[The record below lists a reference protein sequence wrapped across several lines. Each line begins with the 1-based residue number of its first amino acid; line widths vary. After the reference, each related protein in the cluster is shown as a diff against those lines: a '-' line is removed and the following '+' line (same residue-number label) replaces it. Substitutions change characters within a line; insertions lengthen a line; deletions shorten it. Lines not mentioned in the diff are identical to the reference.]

1 MSQSPSDDLIVAAVR
16 SLNPVRDAKGEPILD
31 ERGDVVVREECRNGE
46 RPCPRVTCRQN
57 LIVDQLKATGK
68 PAPFT
73 CALDVVDAHPEGLP
87 RIAVA
92 VLMAKPPGAT
102 RDIEDRAL
110 AKFAPAAPAE
120 VREIKR
126 RNRAKQKP
134 RVSMGVKL
142 TPPVALRVLDEARRA
157 GKKPAVYLR
166 DCIEELFAGRP
177 RRR

>member
-1 MSQSPSDDLIVAAVR
+1 MNQSPSDDLIVAAVR
-16 SLNPVRDAKGEPILD
+16 SLDPVRDAKGEAILD
-31 ERGDVVVREECRNGE
+31 ERGEVVTREECRNGE

-92 VLMAKPPGAT
+92 VLMARPPNAV
-102 RDIEDRAL
+102 RNIEDDAL

-134 RVSMGVKL
+134 RISLGVKL

>member
-1 MSQSPSDDLIVAAVR
+1 MSDDEIVSAVR
-16 SLNPVRDAKGEPILD
+16 SLDPVRDAKGEPILD
-31 ERGDVVVREECRNGE
+31 ELGEVITREVCRDGE
-46 RPCPRVTCRQN
+46 RPCPRITCRQS
-57 LIVDQLKATGK
+57 LLPDQLKATGK
-68 PAPFT
+68 AGLFT
-73 CALDVVDAHPEGLP
+73 CALDVVEAHPEGLP

-92 VLMAKPPGAT
+92 VLMARPPGAV
-102 RDIEDRAL
+102 RNIEDDAL
-110 AKFAPAAPAE
+110 AKFAPVAPVAA
-120 VREIKR
+120 REIKR
-126 RNRAKQKP
+126 RHRAKQKP